1 MTIAAQELAY
11 PIRYLTAGKNVDPQI
26 KLLNELL
33 QEIAVKQGAT
43 YVDVYDISNECNADP
58 HPTVEGHKKIANRLE
73 TAMMEKITAKMAPV
87 MKCGDVDGD
96 EAVTVLDATFIQRKL
111 VSIPIPSECNDIV
124 ADTDG
129 DGEITIIDAT
139 YI

>member
-1 MTIAAQELAY
+1 
-11 PIRYLTAGKNVDPQI
+11 
-26 KLLNELL
+26 
-33 QEIAVKQGAT
+33 
-43 YVDVYDISNECNADP
+43 
-58 HPTVEGHKKIANRLE
+58 
-73 TAMMEKITAKMAPV
+73 MMEKITAKMAPV

-96 EAVTVLDATFIQRKL
+96 TVTVLDATFIQRKL

-139 YI
+139 YIQRWLADLPSVDNIGKQI